1 MLGKRSRCVE
11 DKVNAYF
18 EFEPKLETKKNAMVK
33 NLSWQCFNAGTKNEA
48 GLSSETDKVAFSFR
62 PRRREAKLDEK
73 MESCS
78 LSPRMKKSDSNLNI
92 SVQIQNSSR

>member
-1 MLGKRSRCVE
+1 
-11 DKVNAYF
+11 
-18 EFEPKLETKKNAMVK
+18 MVK

-78 LSPRMKKSDSNLNI
+78 FSPRMKKSDSNLNI